1 MMRTA
6 DKRYLGEVILIRTRD
21 KLLTVVIAH
30 EKPAVQIGAR
40 QALESDGIQVVAEA
54 ATAEDAV
61 AVALRYRPDV
71 CLLSTR
77 LPGGGI
83 FAAEEISSA
92 LPDTKVVMVSDSE
105 DGELFDALRA
115 GAVGW
120 LLPTTPAARLP
131 HAIHGVAEGQAALP
145 RELTARLI
153 REFRESGGRRRVRV
167 SSSGANVDLTAREY
181 EVLRR
186 MKRGDQTAEIAQ
198 RLGISEV
205 TVRRHISSIVH
216 KLGVGDRH
224 TVLSLVHTPD

>member
-1 MMRTA
+1 
-6 DKRYLGEVILIRTRD
+6 
-21 KLLTVVIAH
+21 VIAH
-30 EKPAVQIGAR
+30 EKPAVRIGVG
-40 QALESDGIQVVAEA
+40 QVLESDGIQVVAEVG
-54 ATAEDAV
+54 TAEDAV
-61 AVALRYRPDV
+61 AVALGHRPDV

-92 LPDTKVVMVSDSE
+92 LPDTKVVMVSDSG
-105 DGELFDALRA
+105 DDELFDALRA

-145 RELTARLI
+145 RKLTARLI
-153 REFRESGGRRRVRV
+153 REFRESGGRRRVRL
-167 SSSGANVDLTAREY
+167 SSSGENVVLTAREY

-186 MKRGDQTAEIAQ
+186 LKRGDQTHEIAH

-205 TVRRHISSIVH
+205 TVRRHISSIER
-216 KLGVGDRH
+216 KLGAGDRR
-224 TVLSLVHTPD
+224 TVLTLVQTPD